1 MSSSQTLVAALLAGT
16 AAVTAGVSGCAG
28 NGAGL
33 NSSGQPIGSGGGSGG
48 TVPLTA
54 DFQSIQANVF
64 TPICSPCHSGA
75 SAPQGLMLD
84 AAHSYSLLVGVPS
97 NEVPTF
103 DRVKAGDPNNSYI
116 ILKLQGSPGIVGS
129 RMPLNETPLPQPT
142 IDVIRQW
149 ITNGAPQGTT
159 AASATSAMQKL
170 QALGESAPAQF
181 SVSYTSPLDEAV
193 VDTPVT
199 HVVLVFNHELDASLV
214 NYTTLKVERLEAATP
229 AASTGAQPAAAG
241 QAIVI
246 PTHSA
251 LADGNTNTVVITPVA
266 PLLPGAYR
274 VTARGSGGGALAD
287 LNAQVLG
294 SDYSFTFTVDGS
306 P

>member
-1 MSSSQTLVAALLAGT
+1 MSSQRFFAALLAGA
-16 AAVTAGVSGCAG
+16 AAVTVGVSGCAG

-33 NSSGQPIGSGGGSGG
+33 NSNGQPIGSGGSSGG
-48 TVPLTA
+48 PVPLTP
-54 DFQSIQANVF
+54 DLQSIQANVF

-75 SAPQGLMLD
+75 SAPEGLMLD
-84 AAHSYSLLVGVPS
+84 AAHSYNLLVGVPS
-97 NEVPTF
+97 TEVPTF

-129 RMPLNETPLPQPT
+129 RMPLNETPLPQST

-149 ITNGAPQGTT
+149 ITNGAPQGATT
-159 AASATSAMQKL
+159 ASAKAMEKL
-170 QALGESAPAQF
+170 QALGQNAAPQF
-181 SVSYTSPLDEAV
+181 SVSYTSPVDEAV

-199 HVVLVFNHELDASLV
+199 HIVLVFNHELDASLV
-214 NYTTLKVERLEAATP
+214 NYTTLRVERIDAAA
-229 AASTGAQPAAAG
+229 AASATGAQPAPAG
-241 QAIVI
+241 QASTI
-246 PTHSA
+246 PTHAA

-287 LNAQVLG
+287 LNAQMLG

>member
-1 MSSSQTLVAALLAGT
+1 MPSSQSFFAPLLAA
-16 AAVTAGVSGCAG
+16 AAVTAGVCGCAG

-33 NSSGQPIGSGGGSGG
+33 NSTGQPIGSGGGGG
-48 TVPLTA
+48 GPVPLTA
-54 DFQSIQANVF
+54 DFQSIQQNVF

-75 SAPQGLMLD
+75 SAPEGLMLD
-84 AAHSYSLLVGVPS
+84 AAHSYNLLVGVAS
-97 NEVPTF
+97 AEVPTF
-103 DRVKAGDPNNSYI
+103 DRVKPGDPNSSYI
-116 ILKLQGSPGIVGS
+116 ILKLEKDPGIVGS
-129 RMPLNETPLPQPT
+129 QMPLNQTPLPQST
-142 IDVIRQW
+142 INVIRQW

-159 AASATSAMQKL
+159 SAAKAMQKL
-170 QALGESAPAQF
+170 QAPGQSAPPQF
-181 SVSYTSPLDEAV
+181 SVSFTSPVDEAV

-199 HVVLVFNHELDASLV
+199 HIVLVFNHDVDASLV
-214 NYTTLKVERLEAATP
+214 NYTTLQVERIDPATAAT
-229 AASTGAQPAAAG
+229 STGAQLPAAG
-241 QAIVI
+241 QASAI
-246 PTHSA
+246 PTHAA
-251 LADGNTNTVVITPVA
+251 LAEGNTNTVVITPVT

>member
-1 MSSSQTLVAALLAGT
+1 MSSSQTLFAALLAGA
-16 AAVTAGVSGCAG
+16 AAVTTGVSGCSG

-33 NSSGQPIGSGGGSGG
+33 NSNGQPLASGGGGG

-54 DFQSIQANVF
+54 DFQSIQQNVF

-75 SAPQGLMLD
+75 SAPEGLMLD
-84 AAHSYSLLVGVPS
+84 AAHSYNLLVGVPS
-97 NEVPTF
+97 TEVPTF

-116 ILKLQGSPGIVGS
+116 ILKLQGSNGIVGS
-129 RMPLNETPLPQPT
+129 RMPLNEPPLPQST
-142 IDVIRQW
+142 IAIISQW

-159 AASATSAMQKL
+159 TASAKAMEKL
-170 QALGESAPAQF
+170 QALGQNAAPPF
-181 SVSYTSPLDEAV
+181 SVSYTSPVDEAV
-193 VDTPVT
+193 VDTPVA
-199 HVVLVFNHELDASLV
+199 HIVLVFNHEVNASLV
-214 NYTTLKVERLEAATP
+214 NYTTLQLERIEAPT
-229 AASTGAQPAAAG
+229 AASSTGAQTASTA
-241 QAIVI
+241 QAMAI
-246 PTHSA
+246 PTSAA
-251 LADGNTNTVVITPVA
+251 LADGNTSTVVITPHA
-266 PLLPGAYR
+266 PLLSGTYR